1 MVLFDGNIL
10 ISNDLTAFNEHCKRF
25 SCEVR
30 VVIVCLNGTISVIFR
45 GEKQILKSNCM
56 IYHSVK
62 DISDIEIT
70 DKNSKALI
78 MLYATEFAGSNIT
91 LYNNIWSI
99 IHYVSKH
106 PVIKLPQ
113 KSMQTLNHLFKLALC
128 YMRDKENELHE
139 GKMKNLLNLFLFEH
153 MTIIN
158 QTEIS
163 DKDYHEV
170 FSSNDYILKK
180 FLTLV
185 NQYEGKQRTVAF
197 FARQMHITP
206 KHLCFAVKQAGG
218 KSPSNVIH
226 EITIRIIKQQLQYT
240 NRTINEISN
249 SMQFPDSVTFAKFF
263 KHYTSL
269 SPTEFRKQLSLQI
282 RK

>member
-10 ISNDLTAFNEHCKRF
+10 ISNDLSAFNEHCGRF

-30 VVIVCLNGTISVIFR
+30 AVIVCLSGTISVIFR
-45 GEKQILKSNCM
+45 GEEQILKGNCM

-62 DISDIEIT
+62 DISDVET
-70 DKNSKALI
+70 KDKNSKALI
-78 MLYATEFAGSNIT
+78 MLYATEFAGNNIT

-99 IHYVSKH
+99 IHYVSNN
-106 PVIKLPQ
+106 PVIKLTQ
-113 KSMQTLNHLFKLALC
+113 KNMQTLNHLFKLALH
-128 YMRDKENELHE
+128 YMQDKDNELHD

-158 QTEIS
+158 QIEIS

-170 FSSNDYILKK
+170 FSNNDYILKK

-185 NQYEGKQRTVAF
+185 NQYGGKQRSVAF
-197 FARQMHITP
+197 FAQQMHITP

-218 KSPSNVIH
+218 KSPSNIIH
-226 EITIRIIKQQLQYT
+226 EITIRMIKQQLQDT
-240 NRTINEISN
+240 NRTINEISH
-249 SMQFPDSVTFAKFF
+249 SMQFSDSVTFAKFF
-263 KHYTSL
+263 KHHTSL
-269 SPTEFRKQLSLQI
+269 SPTEFRRQLALQI